1 MTSYQ
6 ESPNA
11 ATSAQRL
18 GGRKVGPN
26 DWRIPH
32 LCGGSAPGA
41 PVGDNPGLSIRDGDS
56 GLLIVCHYGCNAA
69 EAYKAVT
76 AALGIDQNTRRPRRA
91 GPPEFETGRCPC
103 PNCGTEALSVGE
115 IPGTGWP
122 RLACDCKTTYDRLL
136 SAVGPERWTAWAEY
150 WLADGGPRRQVR
162 SFPSRPGK
170 AKSTWEQE
178 PAGAGGKRP
187 RRSARGLTPL
197 VWGDDAAGNALVIC
211 EGEKAAA
218 ALVSAGINSAGYTP
232 VSTQAAAGMRNAN
245 YAALVSGRNVI
256 VWPDADDVNP
266 TTGRREGP
274 AAAAFAVPRILD
286 SGATSV
292 RLVDP
297 GKAAALVP
305 VGGKTD
311 GADAADVPP
320 DLIPGLLATAT
331 EYTPETDTAGG
342 AAGRRYAW
350 YGSGEFLPPWDC
362 TPDAD
367 IARTMRMHAGDL
379 LAVIGGKHI
388 TLMVADEGGVW
399 TNRLYRLNQRI
410 ADTALVWLGDAA
422 RDDSVGR
429 ELMGQVARWQKRTA
443 AQAGRN
449 AALDSVGRV
458 LPRWWDD
465 NSLPPALTQCQDKEL
480 DADTRYLGAPNGVI
494 DLHTGECLTGAAARL
509 CMVSRSLPDPYDPDA
524 THEAVTKLLAHLGD
538 DEREWL
544 LSALGHALRGRPNRR
559 DYLIVGEGGG
569 GKSTLLTAI
578 ADALDEH
585 AGFIAIGAIANRK
598 YANGPEPELEAFTN
612 RRLMFYSEPPAN
624 LDYKR
629 GKNQSGGDVVAFR
642 RLFEGETIEKRTTAT
657 RFFACNPDDVPTL
670 PLDKEAVFDR
680 VRTLPYPALPESE
693 RDLTLPDRLNTKAA
707 RQAMAALLVRYAVA
721 NPAPPADIPSVAA
734 MREELRAA
742 GVGEAGTWLQ
752 NALVKAPEQMG
763 LSTVELWES
772 ARAASGNTTD
782 GLAFGYTRRQFIPFA
797 RQLLNLPPPRIHRM
811 GPDMKAQNGWRGWR
825 LATDEEQQAHFERM
839 LSPTCAMPGC
849 DIEAV
854 SGSRFCAECDNLLD
868 GPREQAQPQYQTG
881 PVEIAAETLSEHQS
895 EALEVLTRRPDLSRS
910 VSELLERVKQE
921 VLSQMS
927 EVSPVDLPMP
937 DVWDVWDVWESL
949 SSINIPKGMKDFQE
963 VVVNF
968 RDGEL
973 DVLLEATKDKL
984 EPEPDDAPE
993 TERNDA

>member
-41 PVGDNPGLSIRDGDS
+41 PLGDNPGLSIGDGDS
-56 GLLIVCHYGCNAA
+56 GLLVACHYGCNAA
-69 EAYKAVT
+69 EAYLAVT
-76 AALGIDQNTRRPRRA
+76 AALGIDQNTRRSRRA
-91 GPPEFETGRCPC
+91 GPPEFDTGRCPC

-162 SFPSRPGK
+162 PFPSRLGK

-178 PAGAGGKRP
+178 PMGPGGKRP

-197 VWGDDAAGNALVIC
+197 IWGDDAAGNALVIC

-266 TTGRREGP
+266 KTGRREGLE
-274 AAAAFAVPRILD
+274 AAASAAPRILD
-286 SGATSV
+286 AGATSV

-320 DLIPGLLATAT
+320 DLISGLLATAT
-331 EYTPETDTAGG
+331 EYTPETDTTGD

-350 YGSGEFLPPWDC
+350 YGAGEFLPPWDC

-367 IARTMRMHAGDL
+367 IARTMRMYAGDL
-379 LAVIGGKHI
+379 LAVK
-388 TLMVADEGGVW
+388 TPTDTLLMVATQGGVW
-399 TNRLYRLNQRI
+399 TNQVDHLNQLV
-410 ADTALVWLGDAA
+410 ADTALVWLADAA

-458 LPRWWDD
+458 ILRWRSDGTE
-465 NSLPPALTQCQDKEL
+465 PPAMTQCLERDL
-480 DADTRYLGAPNGVI
+480 DEQTQYLGASNGVI
-494 DLHTGECLTGAAARL
+494 DLNTGDLLTGAAARRCL
-509 CMVSRSLPDPYDPDA
+509 VSRSLPDSYDPNA
-524 THEAVTKLLAHLGD
+524 KHEAVTKLLAHLKA

-559 DYLIVGEGGG
+559 EYLIVGEGGG
-569 GKSTLLTAI
+569 GKSTLLMTVASAI
-578 ADALDEH
+578 GDH
-585 AGFIAIGAIANRK
+585 AGFIAIGAIAERK
-598 YANGPEPELEAFTN
+598 YAGGPEPELEAFTN

-629 GKNQSGGDVVAFR
+629 GKNQAGGDVVAYRKMR
-642 RLFEGETIEKRTTAT
+642 RDDIIEKRTTAT
-657 RFFACNPDDVPTL
+657 RFFVCNPDDVPTL

-693 RDLTLPDRLNTKAA
+693 RDLMLPDRLNTKAA

-734 MREELRAA
+734 MREEMRAEGA
-742 GVGEAGTWLQ
+742 GEAGAWLQ
-752 NALVKAPEQMG
+752 TALVKAPEQMG
-763 LSTVELWES
+763 LSTAELWG
-772 ARAASGNTTD
+772 ATRAASGNTPD

-811 GPDMKAQNGWRGWR
+811 GTDMKAQNGWRGWR

-839 LSPTCAMPGC
+839 LSPTCAMPDC
-849 DIEAV
+849 DHEAARD
-854 SGSRFCAECDNLLD
+854 SLFCDECDNMPY
-868 GPREQAQPQYQTG
+868 GPREQDQPQHLTG
-881 PVEIAAETLSEHQS
+881 VVEVAAETLTERQS
-895 EALEVLTRRPDLSRS
+895 EAVEVLTRRPDLSQS
-910 VSELLERVKQE
+910 VRELLERVSVRLE
-921 VLSQMS
+921 L
-927 EVSPVDLPMP
+927 EP
-937 DVWDVWDVWESL
+937 DAPPLLTLHRRDTRDMRDMV
-949 SSINIPKGMKDFQE
+949 PGG
-963 VVVNF
+963 VN
-968 RDGEL
+968 DP
-973 DVLLEATKDKL
+973 DTALEAILLVADAVGFTEIVQAYD
-984 EPEPDDAPE
+984 EGQEWETSDDPPVE
-993 TERNDA
+993 TP

>member
-11 ATSAQRL
+11 TTSAQRL

-32 LCGGSAPGA
+32 LCGESAPGA
-41 PVGDNPGLSIRDGDS
+41 PLGDNPGLSIGDGDS
-56 GLLIVCHYGCNAA
+56 GLLVACHYGCNAA
-69 EAYKAVT
+69 EAYKAVF
-76 AALGIDQNTRRPRRA
+76 AALGIDQTTRRPRRA
-91 GPPEFETGRCPC
+91 GGPEFETGRCPC
-103 PNCGTEALSVGE
+103 PNCGTEALLVGA

-162 SFPSRPGK
+162 PFPARPGK
-170 AKSTWEQE
+170 AKTTWEQE
-178 PAGAGGKRP
+178 PMGSGGKRP

-218 ALVSAGINSAGYTP
+218 ALVSARIDSAGYTP
-232 VSTQAAAGMRNAN
+232 VSTQSAAGMRNAN

-256 VWPDADDVNP
+256 VWPDADDMNP
-266 TTGRREGP
+266 KTGRREGP
-274 AAAAFAVPRILD
+274 EAAAFAAPRILD

-320 DLIPGLLATAT
+320 DLIAGLLATAT
-331 EYTPETDTAGG
+331 EYTPETDTAGD
-342 AAGRRYAW
+342 AIAGRYPW
-350 YGSGEFLPPWDC
+350 YHAGEFLPPWEC

-367 IARTMRMHAGDL
+367 MARTMRMHAADL

-388 TLMVADEGGVW
+388 TLMVADDGGVW
-399 TNRLYRLNQRI
+399 TNRHYRLNQRI
-410 ADTALVWLGDAA
+410 ADTALAWLMDAG
-422 RDDSVGR
+422 RDESVGR
-429 ELMGQVARWQKRTA
+429 ELMGHVARWQKRTA
-443 AQAGRN
+443 AQTGRN

-465 NSLPPALTQCQDKEL
+465 NSMPPALTQCQNNEM
-480 DADTRYLGAPNGVI
+480 DANTRYLGAPNGVI
-494 DLHTGECLTGAAARL
+494 DLQTGELLTGPAARRCL
-509 CMVSRSLPDPYDPDA
+509 VSRSLPDPYDPHA
-524 THEAVTKLLAHLGD
+524 THEAVDKLLAHLGD

-559 DYLIVGEGGG
+559 EYLIVGEGGG

-585 AGFIAIGAIANRK
+585 AGFIAIAAIAARK
-598 YANGPEPELEAFTN
+598 YAGGPEPELEAFTN

-629 GKNQSGGDVVAFR
+629 GKNQSGGDVVTFR
-642 RLFEGETIEKRTTAT
+642 RLFESESIEKRTTAT
-657 RFFACNPDDVPTL
+657 RFFACNPDDVPAL
-670 PLDKEAVFDR
+670 PWTSPAVFDR

-734 MREELRAA
+734 MREELRTE

-752 NALVKAPEQMG
+752 TALVKAPEQMG

-772 ARAASGNTTD
+772 ARAASGNTPD
-782 GLAFGYTRRQFIPFA
+782 GLAFGYTRRQFIPFG
-797 RQLLNLPPPRIHRM
+797 RQLLNLGPPRIHRM
-811 GPDMKAQNGWRGWR
+811 GPDMKNQNGWRGWR

-839 LSPTCAMPGC
+839 LPPTCALPDC
-849 DIEAV
+849 DHEAV
-854 SGSRFCAECDNLLD
+854 LGGLFCAECGAMGH
-868 GPREQAQPQYQTG
+868 GPTPQAQAEHQAV
-881 PVEIAAETLSEHQS
+881 PVEVAAETLSEYQT
-895 EALEVLTRRPDLSRS
+895 EAVEVLARRPDLSES
-910 VSELLERVKQE
+910 VSELLRRV
-921 VLSQMS
+921 
-927 EVSPVDLPMP
+927 
-937 DVWDVWDVWESL
+937 
-949 SSINIPKGMKDFQE
+949 SIRLRLVGETPPLLFEDTPAA
-963 VVVNF
+963 VVNDPDGVLDALLGPDALRGPKEAAVLWRILAAQEGEAVEG
-968 RDGEL
+968 RD
-973 DVLLEATKDKL
+973 ATDSS
-984 EPEPDDAPE
+984 PEDDH
-993 TERNDA
+993 ERT

>member
-6 ESPNA
+6 ESLDA
-11 ATSAQRL
+11 ATAARLL
-18 GGRKVGPN
+18 GGRKVGQN

-32 LCGGSAPGA
+32 LCGGSAAGA
-41 PVGDNPGLSIRDGDS
+41 PLGDNPGLSIGDGDS
-56 GLLIVCHYGCNAA
+56 GLLVACHYGCNAA
-69 EAYKAVT
+69 QAYIAVV
-76 AALGIDQNTRRPRRA
+76 AALGIDQTTRRSRRA
-91 GPPEFETGRCPC
+91 GPPEFETGRCIC

-122 RLACDCKTTYDRLL
+122 RLACDCKTSYDRLL

-162 SFPSRPGK
+162 PFPARPGK

-178 PAGAGGKRP
+178 PTGPGGERP

-218 ALVSAGINSAGYTP
+218 ALVSVGINSAGYTP

-245 YAALVSGRNVI
+245 YAVLVSGRNVI

-266 TTGRREGP
+266 KTGRREGP
-274 AAAAFAVPRILD
+274 GAAASAAPRILD
-286 SGATSV
+286 AGAASV

-320 DLIPGLLATAT
+320 DLISELLATAT
-331 EYTPETDTAGG
+331 EYTPETDTAGDV
-342 AAGRRYAW
+342 AGRYAW
-350 YGSGEFLPPWDC
+350 YGAGEFLPPWDC

-379 LAVIGGKHI
+379 LAVK
-388 TLMVADEGGVW
+388 TPTDTLLMVATQGGVW
-399 TNRLYRLNQRI
+399 TKQVDHMNQLV
-410 ADTALVWLGDAA
+410 ADAALVWLADAA

-458 LPRWWDD
+458 ILRWRSDGTE
-465 NSLPPALTQCQDKEL
+465 PPAMTQCRESDL
-480 DADTRYLGAPNGVI
+480 DEQTQYVGAPNGVI
-494 DLHTGECLTGAAARL
+494 DLSTGDLLTGAAARRCL
-509 CMVSRSLPDPYDPDA
+509 VSRSLPDSYDPDA
-524 THEAVTKLLAHLGD
+524 KHEAVTKLLAHLKA

-559 DYLIVGEGGG
+559 EYLIVGEGGG
-569 GKSTLLTAI
+569 GKSTLLMTVA
-578 ADALDEH
+578 AALGDH
-585 AGFIAIGAIANRK
+585 AGFIAIGAIAERK
-598 YANGPEPELEAFTN
+598 YAGGPEPELEAFTN

-629 GKNQSGGDVVAFR
+629 GKNQSGGDVVAYRKMR
-642 RLFEGETIEKRTTAT
+642 RDDIIEKRTTAT
-657 RFFACNPDDVPTL
+657 RFFACNPDDVPAL
-670 PLDKEAVFDR
+670 PWASRAVFDR

-693 RDLTLPDRLNTKAA
+693 RDLMLPDRLNTKAA
-707 RQAMAALLVRYAVA
+707 RQAMVALLVRYAVA

-734 MREELRAA
+734 MREELRSE
-742 GVGEAGTWLQ
+742 GVGEAGAWLQ
-752 NALVKAPEQMG
+752 TALVADPHG
-763 LSTVELWES
+763 LSTTHFWEA
-772 ARAASGNTTD
+772 ARAASENTPD
-782 GLAFGYTRRQFIPFA
+782 GLAWGYTRKKFIPFA
-797 RQLLNLPPPRIHRM
+797 RQVLNLPPPRPVRL
-811 GPDMKAQNGWRGWR
+811 GLDMKPQRGWLGWR
-825 LATDEEQQAHFERM
+825 LATDAEQQAHFDQM
-839 LSPTCAMPGC
+839 LAPTCAMPGC

-854 SGSRFCAECDNLLD
+854 SGGRFCAECDNLLD
-868 GPREQAQPQYQTG
+868 CPKPQAQAQQP
-881 PVEIAAETLSEHQS
+881 PVAVEVAAETLSVYQT
-895 EALEVLTRRPDLSRS
+895 EAVELLTRRPDLSES
-910 VSELLERVKQE
+910 VSELLRRVRARLRMARDTPSVDDPDGVLNAVLGRVE
-921 VLSQMS
+921 VIAVARILAAQG
-927 EVSPVDLPMP
+927 EVI
-937 DVWDVWDVWESL
+937 E
-949 SSINIPKGMKDFQE
+949 G
-963 VVVNF
+963 
-968 RDGEL
+968 RD
-973 DVLLEATKDKL
+973 
-984 EPEPDDAPE
+984 E
-993 TERNDA
+993 TDSFPERNDV

>member
-6 ESPNA
+6 ESLNA

-32 LCGGSAPGA
+32 LCGGAAPGA
-41 PVGDNPGLSIRDGDS
+41 PLGDNPGLSMGDGDS
-56 GLLIVCHYGCNAA
+56 GLLVACHYGCNAA
-69 EAYKAVT
+69 EAYIAVI
-76 AALGIDQNTRRPRRA
+76 AALGIDQTTRWSRRA
-91 GPPEFETGRCPC
+91 GSPEFDTGRCPC
-103 PNCGTEALSVGE
+103 LNCGTEALLVGA

-122 RLACDCKTTYDRLL
+122 HLACDCKTTYDRLL

-162 SFPSRPGK
+162 PFPARPGK

-178 PAGAGGKRP
+178 PMGPGGKRP

-218 ALVSAGINSAGYTP
+218 ALVSAGINSTGYTP

-256 VWPDADDVNP
+256 VWPDADDVNLK
-266 TTGRREGP
+266 TGRREGP
-274 AAAAFAVPRILD
+274 EAAAFAVPRILD

-320 DLIPGLLATAT
+320 DLIAELLATAT
-331 EYTPETDTAGG
+331 EYTPETDTAGDD
-342 AAGRRYAW
+342 AGHYTW
-350 YGSGEFLPPWDC
+350 YHAGEFLPPWDC
-362 TPDAD
+362 TPDGD
-367 IARTMRMHAGDL
+367 IARTMRMHAADL

-388 TLMVADEGGVW
+388 TLMVADDGGVW
-399 TNRLYRLNQRI
+399 TNRYYRLNQLI
-410 ADTALVWLGDAA
+410 ADTALVWLTDAA
-422 RDDSVGR
+422 LNDSVGR

-443 AQAGRN
+443 AQTGRN

-465 NSLPPALTQCQDKEL
+465 NSLPPALTQCQEEEM
-480 DADTRYLGAPNGVI
+480 DANTRYLGAPNGVI
-494 DLHTGECLTGAAARL
+494 DLQTGELLTGPGARRCL
-509 CMVSRSLPDPYDPDA
+509 VSRSLPDPYDPDA
-524 THEAVTKLLAHLGD
+524 THEAVDKLLAHLKD

-559 DYLIVGEGGG
+559 EYLIVGEGGG
-569 GKSTLLTAI
+569 GKSTLLMAI

-585 AGFIAIGAIANRK
+585 AGFIAIGAIAARK
-598 YANGPEPELEAFTN
+598 YSGGPEPELEAFTN
-612 RRLMFYSEPPAN
+612 RRLMFYSEPPAD

-629 GKNQSGGDVVAFR
+629 GKNQSGGDVVTFR
-642 RLFEGETIEKRTTAT
+642 RLFESESIEKRTTAT
-657 RFFACNPDDVPTL
+657 RFFACNPDDVPAL
-670 PLDKEAVFDR
+670 PWASKAVFDR

-693 RDLTLPDRLNTKAA
+693 RDLTLPDRLNTTAA
-707 RQAMAALLVRYAVA
+707 RRALAALLVRYAVA

-734 MREELRAA
+734 MREELRAE
-742 GVGEAGTWLQ
+742 GVGDAGAWLQ
-752 NALVKAPEQMG
+752 TALVRDPHG
-763 LSTVELWES
+763 VSTTQFWEA
-772 ARAASGNTTD
+772 ARAASGNSAD
-782 GLAFGYTRRQFIPFA
+782 GRVWGHTRQKFILFA
-797 RQLLNLPPPRIHRM
+797 RQVLNLPPPRPVRL
-811 GPDMKAQNGWRGWR
+811 GPDMKPQRGWVGWR
-825 LATDEEQQAHFERM
+825 LASDEEQQAHFDRM
-839 LSPTCAMPGC
+839 LSPTCAMPDC

-854 SGSRFCAECDNLLD
+854 PGDRFCAECGTLAD
-868 GPREQAQPQYQTG
+868 GPKPQDQAQQQAVA
-881 PVEIAAETLSEHQS
+881 VEIAAETLSERQS
-895 EALEVLTRRPDLSRS
+895 EAVELLTRRPDLSQS
-910 VSELLERVKQE
+910 VRELLERVSITLEVQAHAPPLLSMNMGQE
-921 VLSQMS
+921 SVVDTDIAVEAILEIADAVGFVQLV
-927 EVSPVDLPMP
+927 EAHDRDKHTDPEPVD
-937 DVWDVWDVWESL
+937 
-949 SSINIPKGMKDFQE
+949 
-963 VVVNF
+963 
-968 RDGEL
+968 
-973 DVLLEATKDKL
+973 
-984 EPEPDDAPE
+984 APPAN
-993 TERNDA
+993 TQV